1 MRLRPEVSHCCFY
14 PHQACLMAHNPWSSN
29 KSLERPRGKEME
41 KAGGGGG
48 GQIQDTREWWG
59 LWQMSS
65 YALTKLGSQL
75 IVAIQER
82 SVFL

>member
-1 MRLRPEVSHCCFY
+1 
-14 PHQACLMAHNPWSSN
+14 MAHNPRSSN
-29 KSLERPRGKEME
+29 KSLERLRGKEVE
-41 KAGGGGG
+41 KAGGGGGG
-48 GQIQDTREWWG
+48 GQIQDSREWWG
-59 LWQMSS
+59 LWQTSS